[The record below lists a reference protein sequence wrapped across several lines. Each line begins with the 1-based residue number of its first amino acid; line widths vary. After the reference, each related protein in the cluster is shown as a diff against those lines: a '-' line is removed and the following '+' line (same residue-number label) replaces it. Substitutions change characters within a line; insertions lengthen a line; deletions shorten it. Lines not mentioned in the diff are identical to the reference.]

1 MYSRNN
7 NKDSLVVKVSL
18 TVFEQHFRTK
28 VGTVAGVAGAAGAV
42 GAVGAVMSKTTVG
55 VIAKDNPV
63 MVAPGLKVSL
73 ILVVVGGLVEEVDLT
88 LQLVQLLDV
97 LQVSNILLIL
107 ST

>member
-28 VGTVAGVAGAAGAV
+28 VGTVAGVAV
-42 GAVGAVMSKTTVG
+42 GEVGAVMNKTTVGLVKDG

-63 MVAPGLKVSL
+63 MVAPGL
-73 ILVVVGGLVEEVDLT
+73 
-88 LQLVQLLDV
+88 
-97 LQVSNILLIL
+97 
-107 ST
+107 